1 MPNENRKFV
10 VALRRYHEGE
20 IEAMVRIMKIE
31 GGTLEDCIAELR
43 LLAEF
48 ICSQADGLT
57 DAWPSLLKDTPCED
71 WERGQNKIGAADWEE
86 DGNFPP

>member
-1 MPNENRKFV
+1 M
-10 VALRRYHEGE
+10 
-20 IEAMVRIMKIE
+20 
-31 GGTLEDCIAELR
+31 
-43 LLAEF
+43 LAEF